1 MTKKNKQQRKKK
13 SESDDEH
20 NVRKIGKYTQSPS
33 GKNRTIEI
41 SDLLNETNTL
51 LYESVIQLNVSRNNG
66 FTALLETAEDLCSDS
81 NKMATNMAT
90 EGNHSCREVN
100 TGPTNADIVALLSNI
115 QLKLSGMDKR
125 LET

>member
-33 GKNRTIEI
+33 GENRTIEI

-51 LYESVIQLNVSRNNG
+51 LYESEIQRL
-66 FTALLETAEDLCSDS
+66 
-81 NKMATNMAT
+81 ATY
-90 EGNHSCREVN
+90 
-100 TGPTNADIVALLSNI
+100 
-115 QLKLSGMDKR
+115 
-125 LET
+125 